1 MDLVEPN
8 QGKWLMEVVVRDPR
22 RVVLDDVERM
32 AEWLWAGEFGNIV
45 GIDRN
50 LIIPWQF
57 QEIMDANLTP

>member
-1 MDLVEPN
+1 MNLVESN
-8 QGKWLMEVVVRDPR
+8 QGKWLMEVVARDPR
-22 RVVLDDVERM
+22 GVVLDVERM

-57 QEIMDANLTP
+57 QEVMDANLTP